1 MFNEYD
7 LSFPDFDMNEYVYA
21 VGKISGGGKTS
32 KINFLFLIQF
42 FSHFWNNTLQD
53 CINLNT
59 GVKMERHFL
68 VGIVYLIFLKKRID

>member
-42 FSHFWNNTLQD
+42 FFA
-53 CINLNT
+53 
-59 GVKMERHFL
+59 
-68 VGIVYLIFLKKRID
+68 FLK